1 MQLSEEEKQRLRD
14 GGMSEEDIAAYE
26 ADTSKQAAPAP
37 VTPEQADNMPMS
49 ERPEDIPSYQQPS
62 EPSGTETTL
71 GVLPAVATAVGAGG
85 ALVGGYKLAKN
96 FTGNFGKETRAI
108 NAQKATA
115 QELAEFR
122 KAGMMDE
129 YRQKYNMPAQT
140 QQAGPRAPVQPGG
153 PGQPPVQGG
162 FQRGQF
168 NMPQQPNMQ
177 TGMPSD
183 VRLQQGQMTQ
193 PDKMTIFRNPNAGNY
208 IERMSELSKT
218 YGPAQQAVQPQPQA
232 QPQPK
237 PSGFPRGTFRGGGG
251 GGGGGG
257 GMGMYD
263 PTNRRKP
270 LQF

>member
-14 GGMSEEDIAAYE
+14 GGMSEQDIAAYE
-26 ADTSKQAAPAP
+26 ADTSQQASPAP

-49 ERPEDIPSYQQPS
+49 ERPEDVPSYQQPS
-62 EPSGTETTL
+62 EGTTTETVL
-71 GVLPAVATAVGAGG
+71 GVAPGVATAVGAGG
-85 ALVGGYKLAKN
+85 ALVGGYKVLKN
-96 FTGNFGKETRAI
+96 ITGNFGKENRTI

-115 QELAEFR
+115 QELAEYR

-129 YRQKYNMPAQT
+129 YRQKYNLPPQT
-140 QQAGPRAPVQPGG
+140 QQAGPRAVQPGG

-193 PDKMTIFRNPNAGNY
+193 PDKMTIFKNPNAGNY
-208 IERMSELSKT
+208 IERMSELSRT
-218 YGPAQQAVQPQPQA
+218 YAPAQQAVQPQA
-232 QPQPK
+232 QPQAK
-237 PSGFPRGTFRGGGG
+237 PSGFPRGPFRGGG

>member
-26 ADTSKQAAPAP
+26 ADTSQQAAPAP

-49 ERPEDIPSYQQPS
+49 ERPEDIPSYQQPPEAS
-62 EPSGTETTL
+62 TAETAL
-71 GVLPAVATAVGAGG
+71 GILPAVQEVAPYVLGGGGG
-85 ALVGGYKLAKN
+85 ALGLYKAYKGYTARTDVMNKQADVAKMRAEAELLDAQRRAGKLPPQGGPS
-96 FTGNFGKETRAI
+96 GQG
-108 NAQKATA
+108 
-115 QELAEFR
+115 
-122 KAGMMDE
+122 
-129 YRQKYNMPAQT
+129 
-140 QQAGPRAPVQPGG
+140 GPRAPVQPGG

-168 NMPQQPNMQ
+168 NMPQQPSMQ

-193 PDKMTIFRNPNAGNY
+193 PDKMQIFKNPNAGNY
-208 IERMSELSKT
+208 IQRMEDLSKR
-218 YGPAQQAVQPQPQA
+218 YGPAQQVVQPQPQ
-232 QPQPK
+232 PQAK

-257 GMGMYD
+257 AMVFD
-263 PTNRRKP
+263 PTQRRKP